1 MVQVHLGLTIFITI
15 KIYINNNEIEVLQN
29 CTIFEA
35 CSSIGINLPRFCYH
49 KELSIAGNCRMCLI
63 EIEKLSKPI
72 AACAMPIS
80 QNMKIFTDTPLVK
93 KAREGVLELI
103 LLNHPLDCPI
113 CDQGGECDLQDQVMS
128 FGSDSTRFYEKKRK
142 VEDKNFNPLIKT
154 IMTRCIHCTRCER
167 FASEIIGT
175 DVLGTV
181 NRGQQT
187 EITHYID
194 TLVFSELSGNLIDL
208 CPVGALTSKPYSY
221 NARPWELKSAESIDI
236 FDALGTLIRVDY
248 KESKIIRILPKF
260 NLELITD
267 KIRFSHDGLF
277 NNRLTQPL
285 EKYINNNLKSIS
297 WYQTIKKLL
306 INLKSTNPKKICFI
320 LGNNLDSESI
330 LASKL
335 LTNNYGIS
343 KIVHDRFIK
352 ILPTFLNNYTFTL
365 ENINKTD
372 FFFIININ
380 AQIEAALINLQIQK
394 NVVKKNITSLST
406 GFIFNSTYKSN
417 KHISLNLFN
426 YLSIF
431 ESKSVNSIILKISKS
446 PLLIYGSGL
455 LERIDSLKFLSTLY
469 FCNKNIKIFNQD
481 FINLLV
487 SDSNFIGNNNIGIN
501 YFYPELLNSIKIL
514 YFVQPNKEIL
524 KYINNYINFNNEKE
538 LFNNNK
544 SNLYLFNNNPTVIY
558 QSSHFPTVNYN
569 FINYFIPGKT
579 FVEKEGRFFNIENK
593 CQITS
598 KIIHNVNNLQNKDDS
613 QLLQVLNNKYIT
625 NFNDKLLEL
634 IPSILGLSTFFTNLY
649 FFNKIKF
656 IKTYLKPIMN
666 DFYCNDEITS
676 NSVIMGKMSM
686 IKRKKFTNFF

>member
-1 MVQVHLGLTIFITI
+1 M
-15 KIYINNNEIEVLQN
+15 KIYINNNEVEVLQN

-35 CSSIGINLPRFCYH
+35 CSFIGINLPRFCYH
-49 KELSIAGNCRMCLI
+49 KELSIAGNCRMCLV

-175 DVLGTV
+175 DALGTI

-194 TLVFSELSGNLIDL
+194 KLVFSELSGNLIDL

-236 FDALGTLIRVDY
+236 FDSLGTLIRVDY
-248 KESKIIRILPKF
+248 KESKIIRILPKL
-260 NLELITD
+260 NQELITD

-297 WYQTIKKLL
+297 WYQAIKKLL

-330 LASKL
+330 IASKL
-335 LTNNYGIS
+335 LTNNYRIS

-352 ILPTFLNNYTFTL
+352 LSPTFLNNYTFTL

-380 AQIEAALINLQIQK
+380 AQIEAALLNLQIQK

-417 KHISLNLFN
+417 KNISLNLFN
-426 YLSIF
+426 YLSIL

-446 PLLIYGSGL
+446 PLLMYGSGL
-455 LERIDSLKFLSTLY
+455 LERIDSLKFL
-469 FCNKNIKIFNQD
+469 
-481 FINLLV
+481 
-487 SDSNFIGNNNIGIN
+487 
-501 YFYPELLNSIKIL
+501 P
-514 YFVQPNKEIL
+514 
-524 KYINNYINFNNEKE
+524 
-538 LFNNNK
+538 
-544 SNLYLFNNNPTVIY
+544 
-558 QSSHFPTVNYN
+558 
-569 FINYFIPGKT
+569 
-579 FVEKEGRFFNIENK
+579 
-593 CQITS
+593 
-598 KIIHNVNNLQNKDDS
+598 
-613 QLLQVLNNKYIT
+613 
-625 NFNDKLLEL
+625 
-634 IPSILGLSTFFTNLY
+634 
-649 FFNKIKF
+649 
-656 IKTYLKPIMN
+656 
-666 DFYCNDEITS
+666 
-676 NSVIMGKMSM
+676 
-686 IKRKKFTNFF
+686 